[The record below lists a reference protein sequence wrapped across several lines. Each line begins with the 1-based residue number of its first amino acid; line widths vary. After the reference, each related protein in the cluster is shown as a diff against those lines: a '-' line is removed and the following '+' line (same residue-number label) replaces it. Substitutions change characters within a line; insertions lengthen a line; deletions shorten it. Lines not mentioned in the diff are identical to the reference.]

1 MTRSIVVGVDGSP
14 GARQAAHFAA
24 EIALRNHATLRLVHV
39 FETVLQGYGPVG
51 LAGSYAASDE
61 FLRESARR
69 LLEETV
75 NEIESSHPG
84 VKVDSDLQ
92 TGGVAAHLIDESEEA
107 QMTVLGSRGGGGFA
121 SLVLGSISAHVA
133 TYGHGPVIVVR
144 PAATPE
150 GPILV
155 GYDGSEAAN
164 AALQFG
170 VKEAVSR
177 QVPMIVAGVY
187 WEKPWG
193 WHQQPAIDPVLTA
206 GHHAHQMIND
216 ALELPLEE
224 HPELR
229 YSIRT
234 IHSLNPA
241 RSLVEQSAHAGLT
254 VVGSRG
260 RGGFA
265 GLLLGSVSRTLIHH
279 AAGPVAV
286 IHPSEGR

>member
-1 MTRSIVVGVDGSP
+1 MTRSIVVGVDGSS
-14 GARQAAHFAA
+14 GARQAAHYAA
-24 EIALRNHATLRLVHV
+24 EIAQRNHTALRLVHV
-39 FETVLQGYGPVG
+39 VETAFQGYGPLG
-51 LAGSYAASDE
+51 LAGGYGASDE
-61 FLRESARR
+61 LLRESARR
-69 LLEETV
+69 LLEESV
-75 NEIESSHPG
+75 NEIELSHPG

-92 TGGVAAHLIDESEEA
+92 TGGAAARLIDESEEA
-107 QMTVLGSRGGGGFA
+107 QMTVVGSRGVGGFA
-121 SLVLGSISAHVA
+121 GLVLGSVSAHVA
-133 TYGHGPVIVVR
+133 TYGHGPIIVVR
-144 PAATPE
+144 PAAAPE
-150 GPILV
+150 GPVLV

-170 VKEAVSR
+170 VQEAVSR
-177 QVPMIVAGVY
+177 QVPMVVANVY

-206 GHHAHQMIND
+206 RDQAERMIND

-234 IHSLNPA
+234 IHSLDPA
-241 RSLVEQSAHAGLT
+241 RSLVEESAHAGLT

-286 IHPSEGR
+286 IHPS